1 MATIIAGRFG
11 EQSQLAVALERLRAA
26 GFPADQIS
34 SFYLAPAGQH
44 ARYPIGGDHD
54 KSVGTESTASGS
66 FDGMAGGGV
75 LGAAVGSLSAPVLG
89 PIGPLAG
96 SLVGAHIGNL
106 VGVLGQMKDEHGTED
121 HPGVRQSGL
130 MVAVSTP
137 NASCVQRAV
146 AVLRECE
153 VQGLESANGRIS
165 GGDWV
170 DFDPTSRPTLI
181 NHPT

>member
-1 MATIIAGRFG
+1 MSTIIAGRFN
-11 EQSQLAVALERLRAA
+11 EQSQLAVAVARLRAA

-54 KSVGTESTASGS
+54 KSVGTESTLSGS
-66 FDGMAGGGV
+66 LDGMAGGGLV
-75 LGAAVGSLSAPVLG
+75 GAAVGSLTSPVLG

-96 SLVGAHIGNL
+96 SLVGAHIGSL

-121 HPGVRQSGL
+121 HPSVRQGGL
-130 MVAVSTP
+130 MVAVATP
-137 NASCVQRAV
+137 NSSCLQKAV
-146 AVLRECE
+146 AVLREAE
-153 VQGLESANGRIS
+153 AQWLESARGRIG

-170 DFDPTSRPTLI
+170 DFDPTSRPVLI
-181 NHPT
+181 DHRA

>member
-1 MATIIAGRFG
+1 MATIIAGRFD
-11 EQSQLAVALERLRAA
+11 EQSQLSVAIERLRDA

-44 ARYPIGGDHD
+44 ERYPIGGDHD
-54 KSVGTESTASGS
+54 KSVGMESTVRGS
-66 FDGMAGGGV
+66 VDGMAGGGV
-75 LGAAVGSLSAPVLG
+75 VGAALGSLTAPVLG

-106 VGVLGQMKDEHGTED
+106 VGVLGHIKDEHGTED
-121 HPGVRQSGL
+121 HPGVRQGGL
-130 MVAVSTP
+130 MLAVSTP
-137 NASCVQRAV
+137 NSSCLQKAV

-153 VQGLESANGRIS
+153 AQGLESASGRIS

-170 DFDPTSRPTLI
+170 DFDPTSRPVLI
-181 NHPT
+181 DHPA